1 MTDIFAR
8 PSEVAQL
15 PWYDRPMVGFDV
27 ETTGV
32 RREHDRV
39 VTATLTYDSPGTG
52 AFVREWLINPG
63 IEIPA
68 EATAINGITN
78 EMLAEQGQ
86 DAAEAIADIT
96 AMMTAMLQPGVPLV
110 AFNAMFD
117 VSIMDREQRRHGLPT
132 IFADGIKGGPTPFVL
147 CPMTIDKAVNPY
159 VKGSGMRKLTPTA
172 ARYGVELKDAHQATA
187 DVRAALDVARRLHLP
202 QPGDQ
207 DDRFPEQITRR
218 RTILANASEEDLRN
232 WQPAWHRD
240 QKLGLAKYFAGQRNR
255 QAAMECRA
263 EAPHFPLFPVGA
275 PYPEPSVD

>member
-1 MTDIFAR
+1 
-8 PSEVAQL
+8 
-15 PWYDRPMVGFDV
+15 MVGFDL

-39 VTATLTYDSPGTG
+39 VTATLTYDDPEAGE
-52 AFVREWLINPG
+52 FVREWLINPG

-68 EATAINGITN
+68 EATAVNGITN
-78 EMLAEQGQ
+78 EMLTEQGQ

-96 AMMTAMLQPGVPLV
+96 AMMIAMLQPGIPLV
-110 AFNAMFD
+110 AYNAMFD
-117 VSIMDREQRRHGLPT
+117 VSIIDREQRRYGLPT

-159 VKGSGMRKLTPTA
+159 VKGRGMRKLTPTA

-202 QPGDQ
+202 QPCDQ
-207 DDRFPEQITRR
+207 DDRDPEQIARR
-218 RTILANASEEDLRN
+218 RGILAKASEEDLRS
-232 WQPAWHRD
+232 WQRAWHQD

>member
-15 PWYDRPMVGFDV
+15 PWYDRPMVGFDL

-52 AFVREWLINPG
+52 EFVREWLINPG

-68 EATAINGITN
+68 EATAVNGITN
-78 EMLAEQGQ
+78 EMLTEQGQ

-96 AMMTAMLQPGVPLV
+96 AMMIAMLQPGIPLV
-110 AFNAMFD
+110 AFNATFD
-117 VSIMDREQRRHGLPT
+117 VSIMDREQRRYGLPT
-132 IFADGIKGGPTPFVL
+132 IFADGIKGGRTPFVL
-147 CPMTIDKAVNPY
+147 CPFTIDKAINPF
-159 VKGSGMRKLTPTA
+159 VKGKGMRKLTPTA
-172 ARYGVELKDAHQATA
+172 ARYGVELKNAHQATA
-187 DVRAALDVARRLHLP
+187 DVRAALDVTRRLHLP
-202 QPGDQ
+202 QVADQ
-207 DDRFPEQITRR
+207 SSRDVAKIRHRR
-218 RTILANASEEDLRN
+218 EILATAGEEELRA
-232 WQPAWHRD
+232 WQPAWFRE
-240 QKLGLAKYFAGQRNR
+240 QKLGLATYFAGQRNP
-255 QAAMECRA
+255 QAAAECRA

>member
-1 MTDIFAR
+1 VTDIFAR

-39 VTATLTYDSPGTG
+39 VTATLTYDSPGTS

-68 EATAINGITN
+68 EATEVNGITN

-86 DAAEAIADIT
+86 DAAEAIA
-96 AMMTAMLQPGVPLV
+96 AY
-110 AFNAMFD
+110 NAMFD

-159 VKGSGMRKLTPTA
+159 VKGRGMRKLTPTA

-202 QPGDQ
+202 QPADQ

-218 RTILANASEEDLRN
+218 RTILADASEEDLRG
-232 WQPAWHRD
+232 WQVAWHRD

-255 QAAMECRA
+255 QAALECRA
-263 EAPHFPLFPVGA
+263 EAPYFPLFPVGA